1 MINRI
6 LKTPIMHRM
15 VEHNGVIYV
24 GGLVADDR
32 SQSMGG
38 QTAQI
43 CEKLEKLL
51 VEAGSDKTRLLSAM
65 LYITD
70 MSQKGEM
77 NEAWTNWLAADDLPT
92 RATIGIADL
101 GEDVL
106 IEVVVTAAR

>member
-1 MINRI
+1 MIDRI

-15 VEHNGVIYV
+15 VAHNDVIYV

-43 CEKLEKLL
+43 CEKLDTLL
-51 VEAGSDKTRLLSAM
+51 GQAGSDKTKLLSAM

-77 NEAWTNWLAADDLPT
+77 NEAWTQWIDASDLPT
-92 RATIGIADL
+92 RATIGVADL
-101 GEDVL
+101 GEGIL
-106 IEVVVTAAR
+106 IEVVVTAAK